1 MVTVHREE
9 IGVLNVTFWTPQAV
23 EANRKFLQKISKL
36 PEFCSFGEVLVED
49 LPVQRL
55 RLDLPCLQP
64 DLSPVEEFEKFLG
77 RLRMDLVGWSQAAP
91 RVA

>member
-1 MVTVHREE
+1 MVSVHREE
-9 IGVLNVTFWTPQAV
+9 VGVLNVTFWTTEAL

-36 PEFCSFGEVLVED
+36 PEFCSFGEMLVD
-49 LPVQRL
+49 GHVVQRL
-55 RLDLPCLQP
+55 RLDIPCLQP

-77 RLRMDLVGWSQAAP
+77 RLGMDLVGWSQAAR

>member
-23 EANRKFLQKISKL
+23 EANRKLLQKLSKRS
-36 PEFCSFGEVLVED
+36 EFCSFGEVLVED

-55 RLDLPCLQP
+55 RMDFPSVETFSQL
-64 DLSPVEEFEKFLG
+64 LSRLG
-77 RLRMDLVGWSQAAP
+77 MDLVGWSQAAR